1 MLGNKGAE
9 MREITKTINI
19 KTQIPMFSV
28 ILAIIGYFIYG
39 RSVDGALAIFL
50 LSLFSGIITLAGVIP
65 FIGVLWTYGLW
76 GWGFDKII
84 LWSGITQTWLTSLI
98 FIATMV
104 TSGIISF
111 VVTLYIIGK
120 MYKIKKMNITQ
131 VFTIIGLFLIGFL
144 FFIEIKGGI

>member
-1 MLGNKGAE
+1 